1 MKTTTRLLGFLAPYR
16 WWIALAVFFGVLTV
30 ATNTGLLATAA
41 YLISAAALHPLLIE
55 LTAAI
60 YLVRI
65 FGISRAFVRYAERIV
80 SHDVTFR
87 LLGNLRAQLYTRLE
101 PLAPARLA
109 AYRSGD
115 LLARMIRDIDDLQNL
130 FQQVAGPVLI
140 AVTSAVVMVVAFSLF
155 SPLLAV
161 VGLAF
166 LVVTGAGVPLL
177 ARSLGREAGR
187 RELVVRAELNA
198 QLIDGVQGVQ
208 DLLALGRAGDQRQRI
223 ATLSTELSG
232 LQRRMASITGLEQA
246 LSDLG
251 TSLALWTILLLAI
264 PLVGDGTIR
273 GVYLATLGLIM
284 LGSFEA
290 VRPLGRAFQFLGR
303 TLSAGERVFEIV
315 DAEPEIVDPA
325 TPRTAPVRASLSFDD
340 VSFAY
345 GPDETLVL
353 DHVSLELPPGKHLAV
368 VGPSGAGKS
377 TIANLIVRFWDPT
390 SGTIRLG
397 EHDLRDFAQEDLR
410 AHVGLV
416 SQNTRLFTNT
426 LRANLRLAKLDAT
439 DDELHA
445 ALHRAQLGDLLARL
459 PEGLDTWIGEQGLR
473 FSGGER
479 QRLAIA
485 RLLLKDAPLIILDEP
500 TANLDPLTER
510 DLLATLL
517 DLFHGRS
524 LLLITHRLVRLEQL
538 DEILVL
544 DHGRI
549 IERGTHRAL
558 TQSDGLYQ
566 RMLEVQDEVFAVG

>member
-1 MKTTTRLLGFLAPYR
+1 LKTTTRLLGFLTPYR
-16 WWIALAVFFGVLTV
+16 WRIALAVFLGVLTV

-80 SHDVTFR
+80 SHDLTFR
-87 LLGNLRAQLYTRLE
+87 LLGTIRGRLYKRLE
-101 PLAPARLA
+101 PLAPARLTV
-109 AYRSGD
+109 YRSGD
-115 LLARMIRDIDDLQNL
+115 LLARMIHDIDELQNL
-130 FQQVAGPVLI
+130 FQQIVGPVLI
-140 AVTSAVVMVVAFSLF
+140 AIASALVMVVAFSLF

-166 LVVTGAGVPLL
+166 LVVTGVGVPLL

-187 RELVVRAELNA
+187 RELALRAELNA

-208 DLLALGRAGDQRQRI
+208 DLLALGRADDQRQRI
-223 ATLSTELSG
+223 AALSEELSG
-232 LQRRMASITGLEQA
+232 LQRRMARVSGLEQA

-251 TSLALWTILLLAI
+251 TNLAMWTILLLAI
-264 PLVGDGTIR
+264 PLVDDGRIR

-290 VRPLGRAFQFLGR
+290 VRPLGRAFQFLER
-303 TLSAGERVFEIV
+303 TLAAGERVFEIA
-315 DAEPEIVDPA
+315 DAEPEVVDPA
-325 TPRTAPVRASLSFDD
+325 MPCAPPSLASLAFHD

-345 GPDETLVL
+345 GPDEPLAL
-353 DHVSLELPPGKHLAV
+353 DRVSFDLRPGSQLAI

-377 TIANLIVRFWDPT
+377 TIANLAVRFWDPT

-397 EHDLRDFAQEDLR
+397 THDLRDYAQEDLR
-410 AHVGLV
+410 THIGLV

-426 LRANLRLAKLDAT
+426 LRANLRLAKPEAT
-439 DDELHA
+439 DEELRT
-445 ALHRAQLGDLLARL
+445 ALRRAQLDDLLARL
-459 PEGLDTWIGEQGLR
+459 TDGLDTWIGEQGMR

-485 RLLLKDAPLIILDEP
+485 RVLLKDPSLIILDEP

-510 DLLATLL
+510 DLLATLF
-517 DLFHGRS
+517 DLFHGRT
-524 LLLITHRLVRLEQL
+524 LLLITHRLVRLEQM

-544 DHGRI
+544 DQGRS
-549 IERGTHRAL
+549 IERGSQADL
-558 TQSDGLYQ
+558 MQAGGPYE
-566 RMLEVQDEVFAVG
+566 RMLEVQDQVFAVG

>member
-1 MKTTTRLLGFLAPYR
+1 LKTTTRLLSFLAPYR
-16 WWIALAVFFGVLTV
+16 WRIALAIFLGVLTV

-87 LLGNLRAQLYTRLE
+87 LLGNLRVRLYTRLE
-101 PLAPARLA
+101 PLAPARMA
-109 AYRSGD
+109 AFRSGD
-115 LLARMIRDIDDLQNL
+115 LLARMIRDIDELQNL

-140 AVTSAVVMVVAFSLF
+140 AVASAIAMVVAFSLF

-161 VGLAF
+161 VGIAF

-177 ARSLGREAGR
+177 ARSLGRDAGR
-187 RELVVRAELNA
+187 RELALRAELNA

-223 ATLSTELSG
+223 ADLSAELSG
-232 LQRRMASITGLEQA
+232 LQRRMARVTGLEQA

-251 TSLALWTILLLAI
+251 TNLAIWTILLLAI
-264 PLVGDGTIR
+264 PLVGDGQIR

-290 VRPLGRAFQFLGR
+290 VRPLGRAFQFLER
-303 TLSAGERVFEIV
+303 TLAAGERVFEIV
-315 DAEPEIVDPA
+315 DSQPEIVDPVE
-325 TPRTAPVRASLSFDD
+325 PCAPPSRASVSFDD

-345 GPDETLVL
+345 GPDEAPAL
-353 DHVSLELPPGKHLAV
+353 DRVSFGLQPGNRLAI

-397 EHDLRDFAQEDLR
+397 DHILRDYAQEDLR
-410 AHVGLV
+410 ASVGLV

-426 LRANLRLAKLDAT
+426 LRANLRLAKPQAT
-439 DDELHA
+439 DDELLA
-445 ALHRAQLGDLLARL
+445 ALRRAQLGELFEGL
-459 PEGLDTWIGEQGLR
+459 PDGLDTWIGEQGLR

-485 RLLLKDAPLIILDEP
+485 RVLLKDATLIILDEP

-510 DLLATLL
+510 DLLESLL
-517 DLFHGRS
+517 DLFHDRS
-524 LLLITHRLVRLEQL
+524 LLLITHRLVWLEQM
-538 DEILVL
+538 DDILVL
-544 DHGRI
+544 DQGRT
-549 IERGTHRAL
+549 IERGTHTAL
-558 TQSDGLYQ
+558 ARSGGLYQ
-566 RMLEVQDEVFAVG
+566 RMLDVQDGVFAVG

>member
-16 WWIALAVFFGVLTV
+16 WRIALAVFLGVLTV

-87 LLGNLRAQLYTRLE
+87 LLGNLRGRLYTRLE

-115 LLARMIRDIDDLQNL
+115 LLARMIRDIDELQNL
-130 FQQVAGPVLI
+130 FQQIAGPVLI
-140 AVTSAVVMVVAFSLF
+140 ALASAIVMVVAFAVF
-155 SPLLAV
+155 NPLLAV

-166 LVVTGAGVPLL
+166 LVVTGVGVPLL
-177 ARSLGREAGR
+177 ARALGRDAGR
-187 RELVVRAELNA
+187 RELALRAELNA
-198 QLIDGVQGVQ
+198 QLIDGVQGAQ
-208 DLLALGRAGDQRQRI
+208 DLLALGRADDQRQRI
-223 ATLSTELSG
+223 VTLSAELSG
-232 LQRRMASITGLEQA
+232 LQRRMARVTGLEQA

-251 TSLALWTILLLAI
+251 TNLAMWTILLLAI
-264 PLVGDGTIR
+264 PLVGDGQIR

-290 VRPLGRAFQFLGR
+290 VRPLGRAFQFLER
-303 TLSAGERVFEIV
+303 TVAAGERIFEIA
-315 DAEPEIVDPA
+315 DSEPEIVDPA
-325 TPRTAPVRASLSFDD
+325 TPCAPPALASLTFDN

-345 GPDETLVL
+345 GPNEPLAL
-353 DHVSLELPPGKHLAV
+353 DRVSFGLEPGNHLAI

-377 TIANLIVRFWDPT
+377 TIANLIVRFWDPI

-397 EHDLRDFAQEDLR
+397 THDLRDYAQEDLR
-410 AHVGLV
+410 ANIGLV

-426 LRANLRLAKLDAT
+426 LRANLRLAKPDAS
-439 DDELHA
+439 DDELRT
-445 ALHRAQLGDLLARL
+445 ALRRAQLDDLIARL
-459 PEGLDTWIGEQGLR
+459 PDGLDSWIGEQGMR

-485 RLLLKDAPLIILDEP
+485 RVLLKNAPLIILDEP

-517 DLFHGRS
+517 DLFRDRS
-524 LLLITHRLVRLEQL
+524 LLLITHRLVRLEQV

-544 DHGRI
+544 DEGRI
-549 IERGTHRAL
+549 VERGPHIDLARSA
-558 TQSDGLYQ
+558 GLYQ
-566 RMLEVQDEVFAVG
+566 RMLEVQDGVFAVG

>member
-1 MKTTTRLLGFLAPYR
+1 MKTTKRLLSFLAPYR
-16 WWIALAVFFGVLTV
+16 WRIALAIFLGVLTV

-87 LLGNLRAQLYTRLE
+87 LLGNLRARLYTRLE
-101 PLAPARLA
+101 PLAPARLS

-115 LLARMIRDIDDLQNL
+115 LLARMIHDIDELQNL

-140 AVTSAVVMVVAFSLF
+140 AAASALVMVVVFGIF

-166 LVVTGAGVPLL
+166 LVATGVGVPLL
-177 ARSLGREAGR
+177 VRSLGRAAGR
-187 RELVVRAELNA
+187 RELALRAELNA
-198 QLIDGVQGVQ
+198 QLIDGVQGIQ
-208 DLLALGRAGDQRQRI
+208 DLLALGREGDQRQRI
-223 ATLSTELSG
+223 AALSTELSG
-232 LQRRMASITGLEQA
+232 LQRRMARISGLEQA
-246 LSDLG
+246 LNDLG
-251 TSLALWTILLLAI
+251 TSLALWTILLMAI
-264 PLVGDGTIR
+264 PLVGDGQIR

-290 VRPLGRAFQFLGR
+290 VRPLGRAFQFLER
-303 TLSAGERVFEIV
+303 TLAAGERVFEIA
-315 DAEPEIVDPA
+315 DSHAEVVDPA
-325 TPRTAPVRASLSFDD
+325 TPCASPARAALRFDN

-345 GPDETLVL
+345 GPDEPLAL
-353 DHVSLELPPGKHLAV
+353 DRVNFELRPGCHLAL

-377 TIANLIVRFWDPT
+377 TIANLIVRFWDPI
-390 SGTIRLG
+390 SGSIRLG
-397 EHDLRDFAQEDLR
+397 SHDLRDYAQEDLR
-410 AHVGLV
+410 AQIGVV
-416 SQNTRLFTNT
+416 NQKTRLFTST
-426 LRANLRLAKLDAT
+426 LGANLRLAKPQAT
-439 DDELHA
+439 DDELMTV
-445 ALHRAQLGDLLARL
+445 LQRAQLDELVGRL
-459 PEGLDTWIGEQGLR
+459 PDGLDTWIGEQGLR

-485 RLLLKDAPLIILDEP
+485 RVLLKDAPLVILDEP

-517 DLFHGRS
+517 DLFRDRS
-524 LLLITHRLVRLEQL
+524 LLLITHRLVRLELL

-544 DHGRI
+544 DQGRI
-549 IERGTHRAL
+549 VERGAHADL
-558 TQSDGLYQ
+558 LQAGGVYQ
-566 RMLEVQDEVFAVG
+566 RMLDVQDEVFAVG

>member
-1 MKTTTRLLGFLAPYR
+1 MKTTVRLLGFLAPYR
-16 WWIALAVFFGVLTV
+16 WRIALAIFLGVLTV

-55 LTAAI
+55 LSAAI

-87 LLGNLRAQLYTRLE
+87 LLGSLRGRLYTQLE

-115 LLARMIRDIDDLQNL
+115 LLARMIRDIDELQNL

-140 AVTSAVVMVVAFSLF
+140 ALASALVMVVAFSIF

-161 VGLAF
+161 VGLVF
-166 LVVTGAGVPLL
+166 LVVTGVGVPLL
-177 ARSLGREAGR
+177 ARYLGRDAGR
-187 RELVVRAELNA
+187 RELALRAELNA

-208 DLLALGRAGDQRQRI
+208 DLLALGRADDQRQRI
-223 ATLSTELSG
+223 ATLSAELSG
-232 LQRRMASITGLEQA
+232 LQRRMARVSGLEQG

-251 TSLALWTILLLAI
+251 TSLALWTILVLAI
-264 PLVGDGTIR
+264 PLVGDGQIR
-273 GVYLATLGLIM
+273 GVYLAALGLIM

-290 VRPLGRAFQFLGR
+290 VRPLGRAFQFLER
-303 TLSAGERVFEIV
+303 TLAAGERVFEIT
-315 DAEPEIVDPA
+315 DADPEVADPA
-325 TPRTAPVRASLSFDD
+325 TPRALPSLASLFFDD

-345 GPDETLVL
+345 GPDEPLAL
-353 DHVSLELPPGKHLAV
+353 DHVSFALQPGNHLAI

-390 SGTIRLG
+390 SGAIRFG
-397 EHDLRDFAQEDLR
+397 AHDLRDYAQEDLR
-410 AHVGLV
+410 ANIGLV

-426 LRANLRLAKLDAT
+426 LRANLRLAKPDAT
-439 DDELHA
+439 DDELLE
-445 ALHRAQLGDLLARL
+445 ALRQAQLDELLAGL
-459 PEGLDTWIGEQGLR
+459 QNGLDTWIGEQGMR

-485 RLLLKDAPLIILDEP
+485 RVLLKDAPLVILDEP

-517 DLFHGRS
+517 DLFHDRS
-524 LLLITHRLVRLEQL
+524 LLLITHRLVRLEQM
-538 DEILVL
+538 DEIFVL
-544 DHGRI
+544 DQGRI
-549 IERGTHRAL
+549 IERGTHSDLAR
-558 TQSDGLYQ
+558 SDGYYQ
-566 RMLEVQDEVFAVG
+566 RMLDVQDGVLAVG